1 MYCRDCGKRMRWA
14 SAVRPPDQVAYI
26 VQVYECATCDVVEIE
41 NEAPPPFIEE
51 VVEAALADGSGRR
64 SRIVYSAP
72 SSLAKA

>member
-1 MYCRDCGKRMRWA
+1 
-14 SAVRPPDQVAYI
+14 
-26 VQVYECATCDVVEIE
+26 VVEIE